1 MKSFSKGL
9 VDELKDD
16 IKSDLRSEIRS
27 EARSLTKDTIDGVK
41 DMLHPKKN
49 VATTTTNTSGS
60 INVQPMKERIANMQ
74 SQIGQPVQSV
84 QPQVV
89 QQPVQSVQP
98 QVVQQSV
105 QSVSMQ
111 QQVVQQPAQSVPM
124 QQQVV
129 QQPIQSVPMQQQ
141 SVSVKKKKSSLI
153 FIIIIAIVLLAV
165 GCGVYFFMN
174 QNKIN
179 TTLNTPVINNNTNT
193 NNNNNGSKADGSV
206 EKVMENS
213 KIKTIKSETYNI
225 VTTMQKVYVEKLYDI
240 SYDDTT
246 LDDSNI
252 HVITIGASKYKYLCM
267 TLNNMRNENY
277 SVSKYYEGYIQLF
290 ISSNNEIKTYANLV
304 HDNNYFIQGYITG
317 YADVNVSNNPSD
329 SVDFPSASISCPSIV
344 TELP

>member
-1 MKSFSKGL
+1 MGSFFKGL

-41 DMLHPKKN
+41 DMLHPNKN
-49 VATTTTNTSGS
+49 AATTTTNASGS
-60 INVQPMKERIANMQ
+60 IN
-74 SQIGQPVQSV
+74 
-84 QPQVV
+84 
-89 QQPVQSVQP
+89 VQP
-98 QVVQQSV
+98 QVVQQSG
-105 QSVSMQ
+105 
-111 QQVVQQPAQSVPM
+111 QSVPM

-141 SVSVKKKKSSLI
+141 VVQQPIQSVSVKKNKSSLI
-153 FIIIIAIVLLAV
+153 FIIIIAIVLLAI

-174 QNKIN
+174 QNKTN

-193 NNNNNGSKADGSV
+193 NNNNGSNAGGSV

-252 HVITIGASKYKYLCM
+252 HVITIGDSKYKYLCM

-277 SVSKYYEGYIQLF
+277 SVSNYYEGYIQLF
-290 ISSNNEIKTYANLV
+290 ISSNDETKTYVNLV

>member
-1 MKSFSKGL
+1 MGSFFKGL

-41 DMLHPKKN
+41 DMLHPNKN
-49 VATTTTNTSGS
+49 DATTTTNASGS
-60 INVQPMKERIANMQ
+60 IN
-74 SQIGQPVQSV
+74 V

-89 QQPVQSVQP
+89 QQPG
-98 QVVQQSV
+98 

-111 QQVVQQPAQSVPM
+111 QQVVQQPVQSVPM

-129 QQPIQSVPMQQQ
+129 QQPIQSVPVQQQVVEQPVQQQ
-141 SVSVKKKKSSLI
+141 SVSVKKNKSSLI
-153 FIIIIAIVLLAV
+153 FIIIIAIVLLAI

-174 QNKIN
+174 QNKTN
-179 TTLNTPVINNNTNT
+179 TTLNTPVINDNTNT
-193 NNNNNGSKADGSV
+193 NNNNGSNAGGSV

-225 VTTMQKVYVEKLYDI
+225 ATTMQKVYVEKLYDI

-252 HVITIGASKYKYLCM
+252 HVITIGDSKYKYLCM

-277 SVSKYYEGYIQLF
+277 SVSNYYEGYIQLF
-290 ISSNNEIKTYANLV
+290 ISSNDETKTYVNLV